1 MHIFLCF
8 EQKRSSIIVGFYL
21 GRVFQILIIFT
32 SDSDNRK
39 RDLFA
44 PLEQYETPD
53 KLLFCFHSFHRYVN
67 CFSIRW
73 LWVEGDS
80 KIPSTP
86 STIHPLE

>member
-39 RDLFA
+39 RDLSA

-53 KLLFCFHSFHRYVN
+53 KLLF
-67 CFSIRW
+67 
-73 LWVEGDS
+73 LL
-80 KIPSTP
+80 
-86 STIHPLE
+86 PLVPTVC